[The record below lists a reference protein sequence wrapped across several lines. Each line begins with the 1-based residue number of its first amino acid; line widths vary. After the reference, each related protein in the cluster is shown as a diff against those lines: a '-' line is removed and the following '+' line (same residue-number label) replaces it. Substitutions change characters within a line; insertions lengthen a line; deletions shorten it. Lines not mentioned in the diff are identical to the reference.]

1 MTDDVTF
8 PGIHSKIWFYLSFKL
23 LPIWQ
28 KHLKICFSHLFTVV
42 REEPKIR
49 NRKEQR
55 VRGETG
61 KGRWEESFW
70 DVQGLHCLPKTD
82 VHIDVWP
89 ASFCCIHKPRGLL
102 LCGWGVVYPL
112 WAGHSYLSLQQK
124 SAHTL
129 AVPRLILNLLHPQCS
144 FCLEHAFPQLICP
157 ICSSLSQ
164 SVTFSERPSRAHTS
178 LVLFLQGTCNNCS

>member
-42 REEPKIR
+42 REESKNR

-61 KGRWEESFW
+61 KGRWEELFW
-70 DVQGLHCLPKTD
+70 DVQGLHCLPKTYAPK
-82 VHIDVWP
+82 DVWP
-89 ASFCCIHKPRGLL
+89 AYFCIHKPCGLL
-102 LCGWGVVYPL
+102 LCGCREVVYPL
-112 WAGHSYLSLQQK
+112 GAGHSYLSLQQR
-124 SAHTL
+124 SAHAL
-129 AVPRLILNLLHPQCS
+129 AIPRLILNLLHPQCS

-157 ICSSLSQ
+157 TRSSLSQ
-164 SVTFSERPSRAHTS
+164 SVTFLERPSGAHTS
-178 LVLFLQGTCNNCS
+178 LVLFL